1 MTVTEV
7 NNGVFDQSL
16 ENPEKG
22 NSDTLGKADIERLGR
37 ERPDT
42 LPNWAAEVGFV
53 FSIVASLSMSEYF
66 ISGFNIILPAL
77 TEALQIPASQ
87 QTWPA
92 GVINLTTAALLLPFA
107 RLCAQ
112 HGGRVVFLG
121 GHVWLL
127 IWSIVCGFSK
137 NPTMLI
143 ACRAMQGI
151 GAAAF
156 LPAGLSLLGQTY
168 RPGPRKNLVF
178 SLYGAAACIGFY
190 FGIIFGALTGQLA
203 NWTVYF
209 WVGSAFVFLVIVAG
223 FFAIPR
229 HLDHDSSETK
239 MDWWGVCTIVPG
251 LALVVY
257 ALTDGGSAPDGWRTP
272 YIYVTFVIGAL
283 LLCAAVYVQG
293 WVSAQPLLPAD
304 LFRPKYMKRISGFIF
319 CGFGVF
325 SIFLFYSSFYVE
337 EVLGANPLQTAVW
350 FIPLALGGFILAIT
364 GGFVL
369 HILSGQILLLV
380 SSAGYILC
388 VLLFP
393 LIPAQDGSSGMST
406 GHIYWAYIFPS
417 MICGTIGIDI
427 TYNVTNVFA
436 TTAMPRR
443 LQATAAGLIISLGY
457 LGMAF
462 WLGVAELA
470 VSSWARSHSDE
481 DITLRQRYQVGFWT
495 GVGLAGVTACCA
507 VTARIGQASA
517 ELTADEKQEMEC
529 SETEQVQAT

>member
-1 MTVTEV
+1 MAGSTETA
-7 NNGVFDQSL
+7 NGVFVTASEAPEDGNT
-16 ENPEKG
+16 EN
-22 NSDTLGKADIERLGR
+22 LGKADIERLGR

-42 LPNWAAEVGFV
+42 LSNWAAEAGFV
-53 FSIVASLSMSEYF
+53 FAIVSSLCMSEYF
-66 ISGFNIILPAL
+66 ISGFNIVLPAI
-77 TEALQIPASQ
+77 TESLQIPESQ

-107 RLCAQ
+107 RLCSQ
-112 HGGRVVFLG
+112 YGGRNVFLG

-137 NPTMLI
+137 NPIMLI
-143 ACRAMQGI
+143 VGRAMQGI
-151 GAAAF
+151 GASAF
-156 LPAGLSLLGQTY
+156 LPAGLTLLGQTY

-190 FGIIFGALTGQLA
+190 FGIIMGAVTGQLA
-203 NWTVYF
+203 NWRVYF
-209 WVGSAFVFLVIVAG
+209 FVGSAFEFLLIVTG
-223 FFAIPR
+223 FFTIPR
-229 HLDHDSSETK
+229 HLGHDGPGVR
-239 MDWWGVCTIVPG
+239 MDWWGACTIVPG
-251 LALVVY
+251 LVLVVY
-257 ALTDGGSAPDGWRTP
+257 ALTDGGNAPDGWRTP
-272 YIYVTFVIGAL
+272 YIYVTFIMGGL
-283 LLCAAVYVQG
+283 MLCAAVYVQG

-325 SIFLFYSSFYVE
+325 SIFLFYASFYIQN
-337 EVLGANPLQTAVW
+337 VLHATPLQTAVW

-380 SSAGYILC
+380 SCMGYILC

-393 LIPAQDGSSGMST
+393 LIPSQDGPNKLST
-406 GHIYWAYIFPS
+406 SHIYWAYVFPS
-417 MICGTIGIDI
+417 MICSTIGIDI
-427 TYNVTNVFA
+427 TYNVTNVFS

-443 LQATAAGLIISLGY
+443 LQATAAGWIISLGY

-470 VSSWARSHSDE
+470 VSSWARSRAQE
-481 DITLRQRYQVGFWT
+481 DPTLREKYQIGFWT
-495 GVGLAGVTACCA
+495 GLSLAGVAFACA
-507 VTARIGQASA
+507 ATTRIGQASA
-517 ELTADEKQEMEC
+517 ELTADEKDELEKGM
-529 SETEQVQAT
+529 VQK

>member
-1 MTVTEV
+1 MTEPAEID
-7 NNGVFDQSL
+7 NGIFDP
-16 ENPEKG
+16 NPENIESG
-22 NSDTLGKADIERLGR
+22 NEDGLGKADIERLGR
-37 ERPDT
+37 QRPET
-42 LPNWAAEVGFV
+42 LANLAAEVGFV
-53 FSIVASLSMSEYF
+53 FAVIASLSMSEYF
-66 ISGFNIILPAL
+66 ISGFNIVLPAIA
-77 TEALQIPASQ
+77 EALEIPEAQ
-87 QTWPA
+87 RTWPA

-112 HGGRVVFLG
+112 YGGRIVFLI
-121 GHVWLL
+121 GHIWLL

-143 ACRAMQGI
+143 VSRAMQGI

-156 LPAGLSLLGQTY
+156 LPAGLALLGQTY

-178 SLYGAAACIGFY
+178 CLYGAAACIGFY
-190 FGIIFGALTGQLA
+190 FGIIMGALTGQLA

-209 WVGSAFVFLVIVAG
+209 WVGSAFAFLVVVTG
-223 FFAIPR
+223 FFTIPR
-229 HLDHDSSETK
+229 HLHHDSTDIR

-251 LALVVY
+251 LTLVVF

-272 YIYVTFVIGAL
+272 YIYITFVVGAL

-304 LFRPKYMKRISGFIF
+304 LFRPKYMKRVSTFIF

-325 SIFLFYSSFYVE
+325 AIFLFYSSFYIE
-337 EVLGANPLQTAVW
+337 EVLHATPLQTAAW
-350 FIPLALGGFILAIT
+350 FIPLAAGGFIIAMT

-369 HILSGQILLLV
+369 HIFSGQILLIISGL
-380 SSAGYILC
+380 GYVIC

-393 LIPAQDGSSGMST
+393 LIPAQDGPDKLSSS
-406 GHIYWAYIFPS
+406 HIYWAYIFPS

-443 LQATAAGLIISLGY
+443 LQATAAGWIISLGY

-470 VSSWARSHSDE
+470 ISSWSRSHADE
-481 DITLRQRYQVGFWT
+481 NPTLRERYQIGFWT
-495 GVGLAGVTACCA
+495 GLGLAGVTLACA
-507 VTARIGQASA
+507 VTARIGQAAA
-517 ELTADEKQEMEC
+517 ELTADEKDEMKHNEAE
-529 SETEQVQAT
+529 S